1 MALFE
6 IVFELPGQDDGGA
19 LLSAAVALGYV
30 DVQVRSIGVGAAFG
44 IVVSHPSSKFET
56 GTTIAKAIL
65 PHLPSG
71 STYLSHRLAA
81 SVHEM
86 SEEDLNDL
94 LREIEKSAYGRS
106 GI

>member
-6 IVFELPGQDDGGA
+6 IMFELPGGADGSI
-19 LLSAAVALGYV
+19 LLSAAGALGYV
-30 DVQVRSIGVGAAFG
+30 DAQVRSIGEAFG
-44 IVVSHPSSKFET
+44 VVVSHPSSKFEA